1 MNKHPL
7 GRSGIEIAPL
17 AFGGNV
23 FGWTADE
30 KRSFELL
37 DRFVERGFNAV
48 DTADVY
54 SSWAPGH
61 RGGESEK
68 VLGKWLKQSGKRD
81 DIVLMSKV
89 GLWEARK
96 GLSKANIEAAVNDS
110 LTRLNTD
117 YLDVYFAH
125 TDDQD
130 TPLDETLTAFSKL
143 IEAGKVRTI
152 GASNYSAGRLRQA
165 LDVSKEQ
172 GLPRYELIQPL
183 YNLVERDK
191 YEGELKTLA
200 SEQALGVVSY
210 FSLASGFLT
219 GKYKTLED
227 TKGSDRERFLG
238 HYFDERGKR
247 VLGELLSVAD
257 ELDAKPAQVALAWL
271 LAKDGVTAPIA
282 SATKLEQLDDTLDA
296 VELTLSG
303 EAIERLN
310 AAGE

>member
-30 KRSFELL
+30 KRSSELL

-68 VLGKWLKQSGKRD
+68 VLGKWLKQSGKRN

-96 GLSKANIEAAVNDS
+96 GLSRSNIEAAVNDS

-130 TPLDETLTAFSKL
+130 TPLEETLTAFSKL

-227 TKGSDRERFLG
+227 TKGSDREQFLG

-296 VELTLSG
+296 VELTLPG

>member
-61 RGGESEK
+61 EGGESEK
-68 VLGKWLKQSGKRD
+68 VLGKWLKQTGKRD

-96 GLSKANIEAAVNDS
+96 GLGAANIEAAVNDS

-125 TDDQD
+125 TDDQG
-130 TPLDETLTAFSKL
+130 TPLEETLTAFSKL

-165 LDVSKEQ
+165 LDVSKAQ

-191 YEGELKTLA
+191 YEGELATLVR
-200 SEQALGVVSY
+200 EQEIGVVSY

-227 TKGSDRERFLG
+227 TKGSDREQFLG
-238 HYFDERGKR
+238 HYFDARGKR
-247 VLGELLSVAD
+247 VLSELLSVAD
-257 ELDAKPAQVALAWL
+257 ELGVKPAQVALAWL
-271 LAKDGVTAPIA
+271 LARNGVTAPIA

-296 VELTLSG
+296 VELVLPG
-303 EAIERLN
+303 EAIERLTK
-310 AAGE
+310 AGE

>member
-61 RGGESEK
+61 EGGESET
-68 VLGKWLKQSGKRD
+68 VLGKWLKQTGKRD
-81 DIVLMSKV
+81 DIVLMSKL

-96 GLSKANIEAAVNDS
+96 GLGAANIEAAVNDS

-130 TPLDETLTAFSKL
+130 TPLEETLTAFSKL

-165 LDVSKEQ
+165 LDVSKAQ

-191 YEGELKTLA
+191 YEGELATLVR
-200 SEQALGVVSY
+200 EQEIGVVSY

-227 TKGSDRERFLG
+227 TKGSDREQFLG
-238 HYFDERGKR
+238 HYFDARGKR
-247 VLGELLSVAD
+247 VLSELLSVAD
-257 ELDAKPAQVALAWL
+257 ELGVKPAQVALAWL
-271 LAKDGVTAPIA
+271 LARNGVTAPIA

-296 VELTLSG
+296 VELVLPG
-303 EAIERLN
+303 EAIERLTK
-310 AAGE
+310 AGE